1 MHCVEKRKKNKKKKN
16 WIRPI
21 LFLGGLSLC
30 SFPILGNM
38 VTDYENRHM
47 IQSYEKA
54 VTCIDFE
61 TSKEDLKRAKNYNQ
75 ILYQVSHRIVDQ
87 AEGKLTEEVYR
98 SCLNPLGNGVMGSVE
113 IPVIHVNL
121 PIYHG
126 TEEEVLSVGVGH
138 VYESSLPV
146 GGESSH
152 SILTGH
158 SGLPGAKLFTRL
170 DEMRMG
176 DLFYVNIYTQK
187 LKYQVVD
194 IQVIEPTDTKN
205 LKVYDGRDLVSL
217 ITCTPY
223 GINTHRLVVTGERV
237 ETEKEETQET
247 NVRKESFSLREG
259 VFILIPCVFIVI
271 AFRKGWKI
279 GKTKRKR

>member
-1 MHCVEKRKKNKKKKN
+1 MHYVEKRNKNKKKRN

-21 LFLGGLSLC
+21 LFMAGLSLC

-38 VTDYENRHM
+38 LTDYENRHM
-47 IQSYEKA
+47 IQSYEKVVHHMDLEA
-54 VTCIDFE
+54 SE
-61 TSKEDLKRAKNYNQ
+61 EDLERAVNYNQ
-75 ILYQVSHRIVDQ
+75 TLYQVSHTIVES
-87 AEGKLTEEVYR
+87 AEGKLTEEVYK

-126 TEEEVLSVGVGH
+126 TEEEVLSVGAGH

-146 GGESSH
+146 GGVSSH
-152 SILTGH
+152 SIITGH

-170 DEMRMG
+170 DEIRMG
-176 DLFYVNIYTQK
+176 DIFYIHIYTQK
-187 LKYQVVD
+187 LKYQVVG

-205 LKVYDGRDLVSL
+205 LKIYEGRDLVSL

-237 ETEKEETQET
+237 EIVEEETEDEKM
-247 NVRKESFSLREG
+247 REESFSLREG
-259 VFILIPCVFIVI
+259 IFVLIPCVFLAI
-271 AFRKGWKI
+271 ACRKGWKI
-279 GKTKRKR
+279 EKKKRKR